1 MCEEKVKPVITAEC
15 DRVALRDQFATTA
28 PITIEQVLEVYGDPE
43 ADMQGDHTRAA
54 VYAVWSTL
62 RYEYADAMMV
72 ERVART
78 APAAVAKPV
87 PAPPGVME
95 ALEDVL
101 GYLAR
106 VRQIPEVRQAL
117 ECVYWP
123 ADHPVFKAHTVLA
136 EAKAKPVA
144 PVADSD
150 GWIEWGGGSC
160 PVPEEVFVDIRIKD
174 GGELSGPAGDFM
186 WEHPLASWNEIVF
199 YRVVKP

>member
-1 MCEEKVKPVITAEC
+1 MADKKNVRDIIAAEYK
-15 DRVALRDQFATTA
+15 RIALRDQFAMAALQGLCSKPNQSGSIQRIVRHVELTA
-28 PITIEQVLEVYGDPE
+28 GE
-43 ADMQGDHTRAA
+43 AYD
-54 VYAVWSTL
+54 
-62 RYEYADAMMV
+62 YADAMMA
-72 ERVART
+72 ERAPRT

-87 PAPPGVME
+87 PVAPGVME

-101 GYLAR
+101 GYLDR

-136 EAKAKPVA
+136 DAKAKPAA

-186 WEHPLASWNEIVF
+186 WEHPLAGWNEIVF